1 MSPKNANGRLNPQP
15 REELPK
21 AYRQGQLDALCGL
34 YSIINACRMM
44 CRSPEINKRVSG
56 WELFNFMVEAL
67 DKRRKAAEVMCYG
80 IGRKDHLKCLKVA
93 RKYLLGKH
101 GLLLEYKRP
110 FRNVTA
116 PTISQ
121 AFTKVGQ
128 HLELPGTGALLDFKT
143 ASYQHWSVICS
154 VKKREVQFYDST
166 GISSRPYA
174 DFQILRQ
181 SNDKLKRKMGFFK
194 SGLITMQVT
203 KLE

>member
-1 MSPKNANGRLNPQP
+1 MSPKNANGRLNPQL

-21 AYRQGQLDALCGL
+21 AYKQGQLDALCGL

-44 CRSPEINKRVSG
+44 CKSPEIDKRISG
-56 WELFNFMVEAL
+56 WELFNFLVEAL
-67 DKRRKAAEVMCYG
+67 DKHRKAAEVMCYG
-80 IGRKDHLKCLKVA
+80 IGNKDHLKCLKVA

-110 FRNVTA
+110 FRNSTA
-116 PTISQ
+116 PTVSQ
-121 AFTKVGQ
+121 AFTMVGQ

-143 ASYQHWSVICS
+143 ASYQHWTVIS
-154 VKKREVQFYDST
+154 SIKKREVQFYDST
-166 GISSRPYA
+166 GIRSRPFG

-181 SNDKLKRKMGFFK
+181 SNNKLKRKMAFFK
-194 SGLITMQVT
+194 SGLILLQVT